1 MSFSSLSSE
10 SVLSTP
16 WTSGSDE
23 IWSKI
28 QMDCRQLADEF
39 NTLGDRAQLHS
50 ENEAKGF
57 SEGANMFL
65 DLLTAYQV
73 DIMEKMNC
81 FYLFNFRNCVTGE
94 KN

>member
-73 DIMEKMNC
+73 DIM
-81 FYLFNFRNCVTGE
+81 
-94 KN
+94 